1 MCSEHLGW
9 VLLIGLEL
17 CQEDV
22 DLAFFNLILLTDP
35 KQCPGRSFIWQ
46 RQSCKVGD
54 EATQLIE
61 DEVLICLNV
70 LLELLF
76 LGLDEPFENLGSSLE
91 DVVVAF
97 GVKSLLEEVSGCILL
112 V

>member
-35 KQCPGRSFIWQ
+35 KQCPRCSLIRQ

-54 EATQLIE
+54 EAARLIE
-61 DEVLICLNV
+61 VEVLIGLEV
-70 LLELLF
+70 VLELFF
-76 LGLDEPFENLGSSLE
+76 LGLDEAFENLGSSLE

-97 GVKSLLEEVSGCILL
+97 GIKSLLEKVSGRILL

>member
-1 MCSEHLGW
+1 MSSEHLGR

-17 CQEDV
+17 CQECV
-22 DLAFFNLILLTDP
+22 DLAFFDLILLTDP
-35 KQCPGRSFIWQ
+35 EQCPRRSCIWQ

-61 DEVLICLNV
+61 DEVLIGLDV
-70 LLELLF
+70 LLKLLF

-97 GVKSLLEEVSGCILL
+97 GVESFLEEVSGRVLF